1 MIILFRHWG
10 YNQNLKE
17 YKRLKDPVYGY
28 ISIPIKYMN
37 KVIDTACFQRLRR
50 IIQTS
55 YSPLYSSAVH
65 NRFVHSMGVFH
76 LGEIAANQIIAEI
89 QRKIEPNFNIERLGE
104 VFKIACLL
112 HDVGHAPF
120 SHTGEEF
127 FLNSDKEFT
136 EIHNE
141 LIAVVSSKNFDVDV
155 PKEKTAAAAPH
166 EIMSSIVGIIS
177 FPDLFSDESEREFF
191 ARCITGYRYSEKS
204 EENDIRNC
212 FIQLLNSNVIDV
224 DKLDYLI
231 RDAYITGF
239 DTVSIDYER
248 LLGALTVVKQNGG
261 YELAYYKN
269 AISVIENVVYARD
282 AERKW
287 IQSHPIII
295 YETYILQH
303 IIAHLCEQISALGK
317 KLFCMESLLTEGQ
330 EFKENVKVSLMSD
343 DDIIYLMKNVF
354 PNELSSEYFRRIDRR
369 HPVWKSEAEYKAFF
383 LEKTS
388 GGEILKEF
396 ETAMAAT
403 AKYISG
409 RSDIWHIN
417 EELVNTI
424 KSELQEI
431 DNQDL
436 DEMSKTVQKRD
447 KEKILKVV
455 NCLQRY
461 ALEKNIEYDFIIIKS
476 TQFNSGFGKTDFSDT
491 NIVFPMGNGEEK
503 VAKVGKIVSSLN
515 ARVKDR
521 DDFFY
526 LFYKRDNNNDTQLES
541 RELCTL
547 LIREFV

>member
-1 MIILFRHWG
+1 M
-10 YNQNLKE
+10 KE
-17 YKRLKDPVYGY
+17 YKRLKDPIYGY
-28 ISIPIKYMN
+28 ISIPTQYMN
-37 KVIDTACFQRLRR
+37 EIIDTACFQRLRR

-76 LGEIAANQIIAEI
+76 LGEIASNQVIAEI
-89 QRKIEPNFNIERLGE
+89 EKKYRFEFDVKRIGE
-104 VFKIACLL
+104 IFMIACLL

-127 FLNSDKEFT
+127 YLDDDKSFT
-136 EIHNE
+136 KIHE
-141 LIAVVSSKNFDVDV
+141 KLIEAVSVKKFAEDV

-166 EIMSSIVGIIS
+166 EIMSSIVGLIS
-177 FPDLFSDESEREFF
+177 FSNFFKNKSEREFF
-191 ARCITGYRYSEKS
+191 ARCITGYKYSEKS
-204 EENDIRNC
+204 DENNIRNC

-248 LLGALTVVKQNGG
+248 LLGALTIVKMQNS

-269 AISVIENVVYARD
+269 AISVIENVVYAHD

-287 IQSHPIII
+287 IQNHPTVI

-303 IIAHLCEQISALGK
+303 IIAYLCMEVKKLGK
-317 KLFCMESLLTEGQ
+317 KLFCVDSLLETGQ
-330 EFKENVKVSLMSD
+330 EFEENVKVSLMCD
-343 DDIIYLMKNVF
+343 DDIVYLMKNVF
-354 PNELSSEYFRRIDRR
+354 PSELSGEYFRRVDRR
-369 HPVWKSEAEYKAFF
+369 HPVWKSEAEYKTF
-383 LEKTS
+383 LLGKLS

-403 AKYISG
+403 AKYLGG
-409 RSDIWHIN
+409 RSNIWRIN
-417 EELVNTI
+417 KDLIHTIEEELKQI
-424 KSELQEI
+424 G
-431 DNQDL
+431 NQKLDDL
-436 DEMSKTVQKRD
+436 SMAVQKKD

-455 NCLQRY
+455 KCLQEY
-461 ALEKNIEYDFIIIKS
+461 AVERNMECDFIIIKA
-476 TQFNSGFGKTDFSDT
+476 TQFNSGFGKPDFSDT
-491 NIVFPMGNGEEK
+491 NISFPIGNGEEK

-515 ARVKDR
+515 AKDKDR

-526 LFYKRDNNNDTQLES
+526 LFYKRDEKNDVELES
-541 RELCTL
+541 QDLCSI
-547 LIREFV
+547 LIKSFI